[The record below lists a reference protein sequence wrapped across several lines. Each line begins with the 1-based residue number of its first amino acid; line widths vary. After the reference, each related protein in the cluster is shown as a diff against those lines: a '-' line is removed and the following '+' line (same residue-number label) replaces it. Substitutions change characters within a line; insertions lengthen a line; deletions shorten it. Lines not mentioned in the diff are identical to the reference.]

1 MLSKIMSWFICYYS
15 GLWFL
20 CVFSSNLWMVA
31 FNNLLNSFKLSVL
44 VHLVLFGVAVK
55 GHSIASL
62 NIYAN
67 KIFYAIY
74 APFVVHDFCSFN
86 RGFFAVLCFNMGLVT
101 WLILARDVSICI
113 FCQEI
118 YASSFGFGLCSWSRG
133 LFVCNLGC
141 LAAAFVLP
149 HKKADASTVGCALM
163 CILLEIFSSLV

>member
-1 MLSKIMSWFICYYS
+1 MLSKIMSWFIFYYS

-44 VHLVLFGVAVK
+44 VHLVLFGVAAK

-74 APFVVHDFCSFN
+74 AAFVVHDFCSFS
-86 RGFFAVLCFNMGLVT
+86 RGDFLLCCVLT
-101 WLILARDVSICI
+101 WVWWPGWYLHAILAYAYSAKK
-113 FCQEI
+113 

-141 LAAAFVLP
+141 LAAAFVLSSRSVC
-149 HKKADASTVGCALM
+149 ASP
-163 CILLEIFSSLV
+163 